1 MYTIVLDVYRAL
13 TDARNIAFIYPMI
26 LWDIYIRM
34 QKRHSASLVCKKL
47 PRYTE
52 TRL

>member
-34 QKRHSASLVCKKL
+34 QKRHCASTVACV
-47 PRYTE
+47 
-52 TRL
+52 